1 MDKADDDVIFV
12 GVLRPPHAELLLL
25 LAQQVLSE
33 ILEINNALPAS
44 VNAGLRTRVFESEN
58 MNGQTDRRICIS
70 DYVDGGELMV
80 LPCQHSFHS
89 SCVQHWLRQNTTCP
103 VCRTGIN

>member
-12 GVLRPPHAELLLL
+12 GVLRPPHVELLLL

-33 ILEINNALPAS
+33 ILEINNALPAII
-44 VNAGLRTRVFESEN
+44 NAGLRTRLFDTDN
-58 MNGQTDRRICIS
+58 MDDCRICMS
-70 DYVDGGELMV
+70 DYVDGEELMV
-80 LPCQHSFHS
+80 LPFQHDFHS